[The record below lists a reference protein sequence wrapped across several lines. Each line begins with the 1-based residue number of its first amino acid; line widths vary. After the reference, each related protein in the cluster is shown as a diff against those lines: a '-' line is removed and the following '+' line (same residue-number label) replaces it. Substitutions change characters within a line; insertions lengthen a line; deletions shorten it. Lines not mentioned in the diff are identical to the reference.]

1 MLNMAANVRKTG
13 NYEYLCK
20 FEKDFADTI
29 KVKIVESIVL
39 IPVEIDGT
47 TRQVTLLR

>member
-1 MLNMAANVRKTG
+1 MCGKRGIMSIFANSK
-13 NYEYLCK
+13 
-20 FEKDFADTI
+20 KDFADTI